1 MIRGR
6 ICKCMRKLPL
16 AAAGLLLAPALVLLA
31 QEEKVLK
38 IDVDVVNLFFT
49 VREKKGGLIGNL
61 NKEDFTVS
69 EDGKSQAIKYFT
81 RENDLPLTIG
91 LLVDVSGSQAN
102 LIEVERNA
110 ASQFFSRVLR
120 PKDMAFLIS
129 FGSDAELLQD
139 YTNSTKLLKA
149 GLEGLRVNSDVS
161 GAGGNSGP
169 VPTASRPHGTVL
181 YDTVYLASHDQLV
194 GQVGRKALV
203 LITDGVDQGSR
214 YKIEQA
220 IEQAQKADAIIYSI
234 YYLDNRA
241 YGGYMS
247 FGGGGEGYLKKMSED
262 TGGRVMKV
270 DNKNSLQ
277 SIFDQIS
284 QELRSQYSIGYT
296 PTNPSATGGFRRVE
310 IHVPQREKEVK
321 VQVRKGYYASNA
333 SR

>member
-1 MIRGR
+1 
-6 ICKCMRKLPL
+6 MRKLPL
-16 AAAGLLLAPALVLLA
+16 AATGLLLAPALILLA

-38 IDVDVVNLFFT
+38 VDVDVVNLFFT

-61 NKEDFTVS
+61 NKEDFTIS
-69 EDGKSQAIKYFT
+69 EDGKQQTIKYFT

-91 LLVDVSGSQAN
+91 LLVDVSGSQAH
-102 LIEVERNA
+102 LIEVERSA

-149 GLEGLRVNSDVS
+149 GLNSLRVNSDVS

-181 YDTVYLASHDQLV
+181 YDTVYLASHDQLA

-203 LITDGVDQGSR
+203 IITDGVDQGSR

-220 IEQAQKADAIIYSI
+220 IEQAQKADAIVYSI
-234 YYLDNRA
+234 YYFDNRA
-241 YGGYMS
+241 YGG
-247 FGGGGEGYLKKMSED
+247 FGGGGEGSLKKMSEE

-296 PTNPSATGGFRRVE
+296 PTNASSNGGFRRVE
-310 IHVPQREKEVK
+310 LHVPQREKEVK
-321 VQVRKGYYASNA
+321 VQVRKGYYAANA

>member
-1 MIRGR
+1 
-6 ICKCMRKLPL
+6 MRKLPL
-16 AAAGLLLAPALVLLA
+16 AVAGLLLVPFLIVLA

-38 IDVDVVNLFFT
+38 VDVDVVSLFFT
-49 VREKKGGLIGNL
+49 VREKKGALVGNL
-61 NKEDFTVS
+61 NKEDFS
-69 EDGKSQAIKYFT
+69 IAEDGKPQTIKYFT

-102 LIEVERNA
+102 LIEVEKHA
-110 ASQFFSRVLR
+110 ASQFFARVLR

-139 YTNSTKLLKA
+139 YTNSTKLLRA
-149 GLEGLRVNSDVS
+149 GLDGLKVNSDVS
-161 GAGGNSGP
+161 GISGNSGP
-169 VPTASRPHGTVL
+169 VPTASRPHGTIL
-181 YDTVYLASHDQLV
+181 YDTVYLASHDQLT

-234 YYLDNRA
+234 YYMDNRA
-241 YGGYMS
+241 YGGHMS
-247 FGGGGEGYLKKMSED
+247 FGGGGEGYLKKMSEE

-270 DNKNSLQ
+270 DNKNSLEN
-277 SIFDQIS
+277 IFDQIS

-296 PTNPSATGGFRRVE
+296 PTNPSNNGGFRRVE
-310 IHVPQREKEVK
+310 VHVPQREKELK
-321 VQVRKGYYASNA
+321 VQVRKGYYAANA

>member
-1 MIRGR
+1 
-6 ICKCMRKLPL
+6 MRKLPL
-16 AAAGLLLAPALVLLA
+16 AVAGLLMVPFVIVLA

-38 IDVDVVNLFFT
+38 VEVDVVSLFFT
-49 VREKKGGLIGNL
+49 VREKKGALVGNL
-61 NKEDFTVS
+61 NKEDFTIS
-69 EDGKSQAIKYFT
+69 EDGKPQTIKYFT

-102 LIEVERNA
+102 LIEVEKHA
-110 ASQFFSRVLR
+110 ASQFFARVLR

-139 YTNSTKLLKA
+139 YTNSTKLLRA
-149 GLEGLRVNSDVS
+149 GLDGLKVNSDVGGIS
-161 GAGGNSGP
+161 GNSGP
-169 VPTASRPHGTVL
+169 VPTASRPHGTIL
-181 YDTVYLASHDQLV
+181 YDTVYLASHDQLA

-234 YYLDNRA
+234 YYMDNRA
-241 YGGYMS
+241 YGGHMS
-247 FGGGGEGYLKKMSED
+247 FGGGGEGYLKKMSEE

-270 DNKNSLQ
+270 DNKNSLEN
-277 SIFDQIS
+277 IFDQIS

-296 PTNPSATGGFRRVE
+296 PTNASSNGGFRRVE
-310 IHVPQREKEVK
+310 VHVPQREKELK
-321 VQVRKGYYASNA
+321 VQVRKGYYAANA

>member
-1 MIRGR
+1 MALRW
-6 ICKCMRKLPL
+6 C
-16 AAAGLLLAPALVLLA
+16 AAGIA
-31 QEEKVLK
+31 
-38 IDVDVVNLFFT
+38 
-49 VREKKGGLIGNL
+49 
-61 NKEDFTVS
+61 
-69 EDGKSQAIKYFT
+69 EDGKQQTIKYFT
-81 RENDLPLTIG
+81 RENDLPLTLG

-102 LIEVERNA
+102 LIEVEKHA
-110 ASQFFSRVLR
+110 ASQFFARVLR

-139 YTNSTKLLKA
+139 FTSSTKLLTA
-149 GLEGLRVNSDVS
+149 GLEGLKLNSDVRGIS
-161 GAGGNSGP
+161 GNSGP
-169 VPTASRPHGTVL
+169 VPTANHPRGTIL
-181 YDTVYLASHDQLV
+181 YDAVYLAAHDQLP
-194 GQVGRKALV
+194 GQVGRKALI

-234 YYLDNRA
+234 YYVDNRA

-247 FGGGGEGYLKKMSED
+247 FGGGGESYLKKMSEE

-284 QELRSQYSIGYT
+284 QELRSQYTIGYT
-296 PTNPSATGGFRRVE
+296 PTNPGFNGGFRRVE
-310 IHVPQREKEVK
+310 VHVPQRDKDLK
-321 VQVRKGYYASNA
+321 VQVRKGYYATG